1 MKRQWSTQTRFFIL
15 TILIIS
21 MVFFIY
27 YARDLIGPLVISAL
41 VAYVLHPA
49 VANLENRTPV
59 NHKLAVFLVYVAFIA
74 VLAVIPAVVTPA
86 IINQVDS
93 MDIEVQRIVIGIS
106 DYMAQTTIMGYP
118 IFQGI
123 QENLENSVTQIL
135 HPGQLFESIQAITEN
150 VVWVFV
156 IMITIY
162 YFMLDWE
169 NVRRWGYSLIPE
181 TYQGDAI
188 RLYRQLA
195 GIWKTYLRGQ
205 LLTMFIIGVISGVAA
220 TILGLPGAI
229 IIGLVAA
236 AMAVVPSVGSSL
248 MVIVVGVV
256 ALFSQSATFSLT
268 KFWFVVIVVGVFAG
282 IHTFD
287 NYWLRPRILGQG
299 LDLHPG
305 IVLVGVI
312 GALTIGGVLL
322 ALVIVPLI
330 STVEVFVRYILC
342 RMTGTNPWPEQ
353 GEGG

>member
-188 RLYRQLA
+188 RLSRQLA
-195 GIWKTYLRGQ
+195 GIWNSYLR
-205 LLTMFIIGVISGVAA
+205 
-220 TILGLPGAI
+220 
-229 IIGLVAA
+229 
-236 AMAVVPSVGSSL
+236 
-248 MVIVVGVV
+248 
-256 ALFSQSATFSLT
+256 
-268 KFWFVVIVVGVFAG
+268 
-282 IHTFD
+282 
-287 NYWLRPRILGQG
+287 
-299 LDLHPG
+299 
-305 IVLVGVI
+305 
-312 GALTIGGVLL
+312 
-322 ALVIVPLI
+322 
-330 STVEVFVRYILC
+330 C
-342 RMTGTNPWPEQ
+342 
-353 GEGG
+353 